1 MTNPHLRD
9 LLSRAFGEPIHIPPE
24 DFLGKVIAG
33 CFCRQPC
40 MSGDQRD
47 RLNSKE
53 RRAVDDT
60 ARSIA
65 EALTILTAEV
75 ERLKEGLKVFADEL
89 EQGWDN
95 YDDEQELSICPDR
108 EMSLLETAKFTVGH
122 LRRARTLIEEK
133 PE

>member
-53 RRAVDDT
+53 RRAVDDA

-65 EALTILTAEV
+65 EALTTLTAEV
-75 ERLKEGLKVFADEL
+75 GQRDEALRWVFKNGLPHDTKR
-89 EQGWDN
+89 
-95 YDDEQELSICPDR
+95 PDFVNQAFSDAYA
-108 EMSLLETAKFTVGH
+108 EI
-122 LRRARTLIEEK
+122 RRARTLIEEK